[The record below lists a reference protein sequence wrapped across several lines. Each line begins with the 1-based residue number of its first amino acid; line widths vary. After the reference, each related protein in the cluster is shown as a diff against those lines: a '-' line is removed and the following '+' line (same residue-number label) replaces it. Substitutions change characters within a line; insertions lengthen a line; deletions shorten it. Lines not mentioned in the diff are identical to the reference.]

1 MGGSVLAQAP
11 GTPTPAAPTPPV
23 PPTPSSTLAT
33 PAPPAAPIPSLAA
46 VLTRAG
52 EYALAYES
60 RFSLLVAEE
69 DYYQRA
75 DRPPQ
80 AGNANQARTSNPS
93 GSFDIGGRRARRLRS
108 DYLLVKSDEGGWLPF
123 RDVFE
128 VDGRKVRD
136 REDRMVK
143 LLLSPSPS
151 ALDRARRLM
160 DESTR
165 YNLGRVVRTIN
176 IPTLAVLL
184 VQPNLRA
191 RFVFTRDGETM
202 VAGRSAWALAF
213 DERVRPTLV
222 RTTTGADLP
231 MSGRLWIDPA
241 TGTVLKTEM
250 SVADSNVI
258 ATVAVEFREDTSLDL
273 WVPAEMTEYYKA
285 TSSSDEIRCTA
296 TYKNYRKFSVST
308 DEEIE
313 KPPTKK
319 PPG

>member
-1 MGGSVLAQAP
+1 MCAAVGAQAP
-11 GTPTPAAPTPPV
+11 GTPASPTPTPPSG
-23 PPTPSSTLAT
+23 PAPLPTPTVAT
-33 PAPPAAPIPSLAA
+33 

-52 EYALAYES
+52 EYALEYES

-75 DRPPQ
+75 DRPPL
-80 AGNANQARTSNPS
+80 AANSSQARTPNPS
-93 GSFDIGGRRARRLRS
+93 GSFDIGSRRARRLRS

-143 LLLSPSPS
+143 LLLAPSPS
-151 ALDRARRLM
+151 ALEQARRLM

-191 RFVFTRDGETM
+191 RFAFAHGGETQ
-202 VAGRSAWALAF
+202 VAGHTAWALTF
-213 DERVRPTLV
+213 EERVRPTLV
-222 RTTTGADLP
+222 RTTNGADLP
-231 MSGRLWIDPA
+231 MSGRLWVEPT

-250 SVADSNVI
+250 SVADTSVI
-258 ATVAVEFREDTSLDL
+258 ATVAVEFREDTALGL

-285 TSSSDEIRCTA
+285 TMSADEIRCTA

>member
-1 MGGSVLAQAP
+1 MPSPQSPASTQAP
-11 GTPTPAAPTPPV
+11 APPPTQPPAS
-23 PPTPSSTLAT
+23 PPTPTSPPL
-33 PAPPAAPIPSLAA
+33 PAPPLAA
-46 VLTRAG
+46 VLARAG
-52 EYALAYES
+52 EYAVEYES

-75 DRPPQ
+75 DRPLQ
-80 AGNANQARTSNPS
+80 TGNPNQARTPNPS
-93 GSFDIGGRRARRLRS
+93 GSFDIGNRRARRLRS
-108 DYLLVKSDEGGWLPF
+108 DYLLVKNDEGGWLPF

-143 LLLSPSPS
+143 LLLAPSPS
-151 ALDRARRLM
+151 ALEQARRLM

-191 RFVFTRDGETM
+191 RFVFTRDGETQ
-202 VAGRSAWALAF
+202 VAGRAAWALRF
-213 DERVRPTLV
+213 EEFVRPTLV
-222 RTTTGADLP
+222 RTTNGADLP

-250 SVADSNVI
+250 SVADSSVI

-273 WVPAEMTEYYKA
+273 WVPAEMTEFYKA
-285 TSSSDEIRCTA
+285 TMSSDEIRCTA

-313 KPPTKK
+313 KPPAKK